1 VYSDDY
7 GATWHI
13 GADVTLP
20 GYSGENQLVQLPTG
34 ELLTSMRVNGACW
47 LGLAGVGLVRLGWA
61 WLGLAW
67 LSLAWLELLLTTM
80 HVGQYDKQARWLV
93 AHETPPSPST
103 APHPW

>member
-47 LGLAGVGLVRLGWA
+47 GWLGWGWLGWAGLGWAGLGLA
-61 WLGLAW
+61 
-67 LSLAWLELLLTTM
+67 
-80 HVGQYDKQARWLV
+80 
-93 AHETPPSPST
+93 
-103 APHPW
+103 